1 MISLSPFQQGKG
13 WRYTNT
19 AQALHWIVALL
30 MFAVIPLAWVAVSLP
45 ETAPWTEF
53 FFTLHKS
60 IGLTILALVAFRLF
74 WRARHPAPLLPSHL
88 ARWERAAATASHWL
102 LYLILIGM
110 PLSGYVVSTAGG
122 HTVTFFDLFTLPALP
137 KNKGLENVGLFF
149 HVLTGQ
155 WLVYAL
161 ILLHVGA
168 TAWHI
173 IVYRDGVLGRMLP
186 QQDEPRPELPR

>member
-1 MISLSPFQQGKG
+1 MASVSPRQPTSSRQ
-13 WRYTNT
+13 YTNI

-45 ETAPWTEF
+45 EKAPSSEV

-60 IGLTILALVAFRLF
+60 VGLTILALVAFRLY
-74 WRARHPAPLLPSHL
+74 WRARHPAPPLPSHM
-88 ARWERAAATASHWL
+88 AKWERAAAKLSHWL

-110 PLSGYVVSTAGG
+110 PLSGYVVSTAGR
-122 HTVTFFDLFTLPALP
+122 HTVTFFNLFTLPALP
-137 KNKGLENVGLFF
+137 KDKGLENVGMFF

-161 ILLHVGA
+161 ILIHIGA

-173 IVYRDGVLGRMLP
+173 VIRRDGVLDRMLP
-186 QQDEPRPELPR
+186 EQGDPNPEPSR